1 MEVDAQLFETIMQC
15 NFGSQHHLEKFKSPE
30 EVTKYLLSQR
40 TSRSITTVDCLGD
53 QQNDLFCILFSD
65 KESGFNVTIRK
76 SQVLVPV
83 VAFSHKIRMLQ
94 QVFNYL
100 ACPFPPP
107 LSQGN
112 LSNFCIRVV
121 PPQSPQH

>member
-1 MEVDAQLFETIMQC
+1 MQC

-30 EVTKYLLSQR
+30 EVTKYLLSQP
-40 TSRSITTVDCLGD
+40 TSRSITTVDCLRD

-65 KESGFNVTIRK
+65 KESSFNVTIRK

-83 VAFSHKIRMLQ
+83 VAFSHKICMLQ

-100 ACPFPPP
+100 TCPFPPLP
-107 LSQGN
+107 QGN
-112 LSNFCIRVV
+112 LSNFCMRIV
-121 PPQSPQH
+121 PPQLPQH